1 MLSGRQAHVPQKGL
15 LVVDH
20 SLHGRP
26 NERLGRSHVMEP
38 IGGFRASQRRILRY
52 AGIDEWIRNR
62 WAWDVLSSQ
71 LTYLL
76 SPCGR
81 VHTVVV
87 VEKDD
92 KTRQAWSLGRN
103 ARSQGM
109 L

>member
-62 WAWDVLSSQ
+62 WAWNVLSSQ
-71 LTYLL
+71 PTYLL
-76 SPCGR
+76 LPGESE
-81 VHTVVV
+81 HTFV
-87 VEKDD
+87 VEENVD

-103 ARSQGM
+103 A
-109 L
+109 